1 MAKKKKRLRNL
12 EDLHSM
18 GEDDAFQDVPVV
30 PTTPAPEPVNPVNP
44 VNPPSAPSAP
54 SRPGLSL
61 ADLRTQALR
70 TRTDISHQIA
80 ELEAW
85 ADEIAATLAFLRAYR
100 K

>member
-30 PTTPAPEPVNPVNP
+30 PTTPAPEPVNP